1 MSIPPDAYV
10 VIIRE
15 QMRLLRQLPREPAR
29 LRVRQLAERIDADV
43 ARGEVEFDSHEELE
57 HFFGYLRQMV
67 QHELPAGIGYQLRDL
82 IEIVASK
89 HLELP
94 ALRQEQEAARKKAT
108 EGALRDLAKI
118 DRTVGTPLLFFLGA
132 GASKPEPSN
141 IPLVHELLPELW
153 SRSNQ
158 LETKPLE
165 SLQKWCQ
172 VNEITNI
179 EEMLTAVYIAR
190 VLIRRPSVHGLLR
203 SVLYPRLAENEPL
216 SVRDIDAVSQFD
228 NTLSTFFSLLVGTM
242 LSAEPNSAH
251 QAVARFVKQ
260 VPEATIL
267 TTNYD
272 ACVDLALD
280 SAGVPY
286 HYVIRGAT
294 GDGAIRLIKMHGS
307 INWFYCEN
315 CQGLQMPTVQHMRES
330 GANGIPYPVTG
341 VCQTCRASSQQFIV
355 PPTAFKYL
363 AYPPIVQVWDE
374 GRQAFE
380 TARMYVVVGYSFSDA
395 DDYLAKMLLKALG
408 EQPDKHVVIVDTAKE
423 TIDRFRG
430 YITRH
435 ARAFDEKRIHDFLGS
450 GADILPRIV
459 DTLVGAWAGV
469 PKPPKTPRRTKAAVP
484 AAPVPDGRQPE
495 NA

>member
-1 MSIPPDAYV
+1 MPRPLEVYV
-10 VIIRE
+10 RFVEE
-15 QMRLLRQLPREPAR
+15 QMEVLRHLPRDRAR
-29 LRVRQLAERIDADV
+29 LRARQLAERIDGDV
-43 ARGEVEFDSHEELE
+43 ARGEVVFASHEELE
-57 HFFGYLRQMV
+57 TFFGYVRQMA
-67 QHELPAGIGYQLRDL
+67 QHELPAGVGYELREWL
-82 IEIVASK
+82 GVAASR

-94 ALRQEQEAARKKAT
+94 ARRQEEESARKKAS
-108 EGALRDLAKI
+108 EAALRELAKI
-118 DRTVGTPLLFFLGA
+118 DRSAGTPLLFFLGA

-141 IPLVHELLPELW
+141 IPLVHQLLPELW
-153 SRSNQ
+153 NRSNQ
-158 LETKPLE
+158 LETRPLE
-165 SLQKWCQ
+165 SLQNWCE

-179 EEMLTAVYIAR
+179 EEMLTAVYIAN
-190 VLIRRPSVHGLLR
+190 VVIRRPSVHGLLR
-203 SVLYPRLAENEPL
+203 SVLYPRLAESEPL
-216 SVRDIDAVSQFD
+216 SIRDIDAVSQFGS
-228 NTLSTFFSLLVGTM
+228 TLNTFFSLLVGTM
-242 LSAEPNSAH
+242 LYADPNATH
-251 QAVARFVKQ
+251 EAVARFVKQ
-260 VPEATIL
+260 LPDATIL

-294 GDGAIRLIKMHGS
+294 GTGAIRLIKMHGS

-380 TARMYVVVGYSFSDA
+380 TARMYVVVGYSFSDP

-408 EQPDKHVVIVDTAKE
+408 GDPEKHVVIVDTSEE

-435 ARAFDEKRIHDFLGS
+435 ARAFDEKRIHDFVGS
-450 GADILPRIV
+450 GADIVPRVV
-459 DTLVGAWAGV
+459 DTLIEAWDGV
-469 PKPPKTPRRTKAAVP
+469 PKAPKTPRRTKAAVP

-495 NA
+495 NG